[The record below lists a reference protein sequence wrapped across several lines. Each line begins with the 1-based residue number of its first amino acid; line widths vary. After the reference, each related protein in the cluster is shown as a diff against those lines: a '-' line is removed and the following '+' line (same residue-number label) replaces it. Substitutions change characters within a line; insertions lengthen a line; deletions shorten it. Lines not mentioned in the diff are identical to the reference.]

1 MFRTSIEIK
10 AKCTHQEVIHE
21 LLTKHEAEFLGID
34 HQIDTYFKVPN
45 GRLKLREG
53 NIENFLIHYFRENKE
68 GPKKSEITIFKN
80 SPQSSLKVILEKAL
94 GVLTIVDKTR
104 RIYYIE
110 NVKFHL
116 DTIEGLGSFVE
127 IEALDKS
134 GVLSEAQLEEQC
146 RKYLRLFNIQDNHLI
161 SKSYSDMMLN
171 IVENNSML

>member
-10 AKCTHQEVIHE
+10 AKSTRQEFIHE
-21 LLTKHEAEFLGID
+21 LLVKHDAEFLGID
-34 HQIDTYFKVPN
+34 HQIDTYFKVPH

-53 NIENFLIHYFRENKE
+53 NIENFLIHYFRENNE

-104 RIYYIE
+104 KIYYIE

-116 DTIEGLGSFVE
+116 DAIEGLGTFVE

-134 GVLSEAQLEEQC
+134 GLISEKQLEEQC
-146 RKYLRLFNIQDNHLI
+146 RHYLKLFEIEESQLV
-161 SKSYSDMMLN
+161 SKSYSDMMLSN
-171 IVENNSML
+171 VENNSRN